1 MRSIRH
7 CPNCGH
13 PISGRPNK
21 KFCSANCRK
30 RFSEGVQNSYESSEK
45 KNRNM
50 RLFDS
55 ASRLARPYFEL
66 SPFERL
72 GIMREYILL
81 ARNGDTKMREVLCN
95 PHLMNKGNE
104 YGNPFRGGRG
114 RSYGSLAQSCEAY
127 CKYFWN
133 ASQLWTLVWRLTV
146 RLMMQFREGQLSR
159 MSCVQN

>member
-1 MRSIRH
+1 MAVQIR
-7 CPNCGH
+7 N
-13 PISGRPNK
+13 
-21 KFCSANCRK
+21 SAAQTAENASLK
-30 RFSEGVQNSYESSEK
+30 GSKIHMKVAK

-95 PHLMNKGNE
+95 PYLMNKRNE

-133 ASQLWTLVWRLTV
+133 ASATDVV
-146 RLMMQFREGQLSR
+146 RNRVVEPDDG
-159 MSCVQN
+159 VID